1 MSYFVYN
8 LSGRCLQTWED
19 GVLIREVPIDQI
31 HYEYC
36 LDDMNLCDWGVVQRM
51 GKLANQDKV
60 YVRNNFHEGVWQ
72 TTEYLD
78 VSSRTL
84 HSLTKPVKGCL
95 VIDGELIEEN

>member
-36 LDDMNLCDWGVVQRM
+36 WDDMNLCDWGVVQRM

-60 YVRNNFHEGVWQ
+60 YVRNNFYEGVWQ
-72 TTEYLD
+72 ITIE
-78 VSSRTL
+78 
-84 HSLTKPVKGCL
+84 SLL
-95 VIDGELIEEN
+95 WI